1 VRIPLNRLR
10 PVALVLAVLAA
21 GCSARAATQRPDP
34 STLVVLERTDG
45 ASMNPLYAQTV
56 QDAEYGGLVFDA
68 LTTIGPDYAP
78 RPWLATSWTNTPDGL
93 HWTVELRRGVTW
105 SDGQPFTSKDV
116 AFSYKLMID
125 PKVAF
130 NGAGDLEAIKNVVAE
145 GPYRVRFD
153 LSHET
158 ARMLD
163 DILAQSILPEHLLG
177 KIPPDRQRF
186 SSLGE
191 HPVGTGAYMLQSW
204 QHDSEAVF
212 VRNPHWW
219 HGPVNIPRL
228 DFRIIFNDQAQV
240 EALENGSADLIDDL
254 PFTDYRQ
261 LKREAPEI
269 KLMTFPSLYVDTTE
283 VNVRR
288 PGLSDVRVRE
298 AMMYGYDRD
307 AIVKGFFD
315 NNVAVADSLIPI
327 ALTRW
332 HYSGVKKYPYDP
344 ARARALL
351 DAAGWRVGPDGV
363 RAKNGTRLDFEL
375 LVNQGSAFVID
386 EMLAF
391 TADMRAI
398 GIDVGLRQLDFPSLV
413 QRTYAMK
420 YDLIADARGGV
431 TDPDYYTVLG
441 STQTPPAGAN
451 TTGYGNATVDHDL
464 LMGLKTLDFR
474 KRRAYYDQM
483 QLVLSETLPMLY
495 QYTRFAASA
504 YSPRLELDPRTTLQ
518 APLIWYNVFDWKLDP

>member
-1 VRIPLNRLR
+1 MRALNGLR
-10 PVALVLAVLAA
+10 PIVLALALLAAA
-21 GCSARAATQRPDP
+21 GCSARAASQRPDP

-45 ASMNPLYAQTV
+45 ASMNPLYSQTV
-56 QDAEYGGLVFDA
+56 QDSEYVGLVFDG

-78 RPWLATSWTNTPDGL
+78 RPWLGTSFAHTPDGL
-93 HWTVELRRGVTW
+93 HWTVDLQRGVTW

-116 AFSYKLMID
+116 VFSYKMMID

-130 NGAGDLEAIKNVVAE
+130 NGAGDLEAIKNVVAL
-145 GPYRVRFD
+145 GPDRVRFD

-158 ARMLD
+158 ARVLD
-163 DILAQSILPEHLLG
+163 DLLAQPLIPEHVLG
-177 KIPPDRQRF
+177 KIPPERQRF

-191 HPVGTGAYMLQSW
+191 HPIGTGPYMLQSW
-204 QHDSEAVF
+204 QHDSEVVF

-254 PFTDYRQ
+254 SFTDYRQ
-261 LKREAPEI
+261 LKRDAPGI
-269 KLMTFPSLYVDTTE
+269 KLLTFPSLYVDTTE
-283 VNVRR
+283 INLRR
-288 PGLSDVRVRE
+288 PGLSDVRVRQ
-298 AMMYGYDRD
+298 AMMYGYDRA

-315 NNVAVADSLIPI
+315 NQVAVANGLIPV
-327 ALTRW
+327 ALTQW
-332 HYSGVKKYPYDP
+332 YNPKVKKYPYDP
-344 ARARALL
+344 ERARALL
-351 DAAGWRVGPDGV
+351 DAAGWTVGTDGI
-363 RAKNGTRLDFEL
+363 RAKGGKRLAFEL

-391 TADMRAI
+391 TADMHTI

-413 QRTYAMK
+413 QRTYAMN

-451 TTGYGNATVDHDL
+451 TTGYQDAIVDNDL
-464 LMGLKTLDFR
+464 IMGLKTLDYR
-474 KRRAYYDQM
+474 KRKAYYDQM
-483 QLVLSETLPMLY
+483 QIELSETLPMLY

-504 YSPRLELDPRTTLQ
+504 FSPRLELDPHTTLQ
-518 APLIWYNVFDWKLDP
+518 APLIWYNVFDWKLHA